1 MENTTTYINEINEKL
16 LNSPISNMLANR
28 ESIPFKEMILKKLSM
43 QLDSLKV
50 IDKNK
55 ETPLN
60 VVIVGEVK
68 AGKSSLLNAL
78 LGIEISQVDVLEATS
93 AMIKVAYDEENN
105 TKVYDREIVVGV
117 NVDYLKK
124 VNLVDTP
131 GLKSITKENEKK
143 TLGYIKNADLILFV
157 IDATHLGQ
165 EDVLESLELICEY
178 KKNIVGVVNKCDLI
192 SDEDEVVEYINDE
205 YGIYIDKF
213 FMISASYEYQNK
225 VSKRSIARNTDLVI
239 SNYETLRENFIKLNE
254 YIKDLYVDSK
264 ELKKDSINSSL
275 ENIIQKDI
283 LDSYEYKQSINVVLE
298 ELKRYE
304 LLIENKN
311 TYMNSKMEFEVN
323 NWIENVFLDEE
334 IQSIKENIE
343 DVSIYINDNYIN
355 DIINAKKIQLDKIFF
370 KEWSECLREVSSEMN
385 DDIKRYVKDITYENE
400 LLDTP
405 KFKLEDEKP
414 DINSILATVGTGA
427 LLGATSG
434 GILSVYSAALSTSA
448 ASITISTSLM
458 TYFAPFLLAG
468 TLSGA
473 LGKIIYD
480 KIKLEERKKEILNNI
495 DDFVYEVKVKVKK
508 ELLKSYETLSKDIVF
523 TTMDILKNVKG
534 IYINKYEIEEL
545 INNIDEYI
553 LDLKQYIK

>member
-16 LNSPISNMLANR
+16 LNSPIRNMLANR